1 MEVYFA
7 STPTTG
13 NGKAFHKIGRTQVVF
28 NKGVYKTTD
37 KEQVI
42 DIMSSEIF
50 RRGEVLLVSDAELV
64 DNYLGGEE
72 PEYFD
77 LELLSKISD
86 EGLKVLAREYR
97 TKNQIHPNIIK
108 AELHRQPVSDTALK
122 IIEAH
127 PMKPKGM
134 TDEDKRGY
142 VDGLVDSGSII
153 KAGPWYTR
161 GEFKTRSYLEMYD
174 HIIEQRESK

>member
-13 NGKAFHKIGRTQVVF
+13 KGRAYHRIGDYQVVF
-28 NKGVYKTTD
+28 DKGVYKTTD

-42 DIMSSEIF
+42 SIMASEIY
-50 RRGEVLLVSDAELV
+50 RRGEVKLVSDHELV
-64 DNYLGGEE
+64 DNYLGGDE

-77 LELLSKISD
+77 MNLLSKISD

-108 AELHRQPVSDTALK
+108 AELNKQPVNDVALK
-122 IIEAH
+122 VIEAH
-127 PMKPKGM
+127 PTKPKEV
-134 TDEDKRGY
+134 TDEEKREH
-142 VDGLVDSGSII
+142 VDGLVSAGRLT
-153 KAGPWYTR
+153 KTGPWYID
-161 GEFKTRSYLEMYD
+161 GDFKDRSYLVMYD
-174 HIIEQRESK
+174 HIMSKR